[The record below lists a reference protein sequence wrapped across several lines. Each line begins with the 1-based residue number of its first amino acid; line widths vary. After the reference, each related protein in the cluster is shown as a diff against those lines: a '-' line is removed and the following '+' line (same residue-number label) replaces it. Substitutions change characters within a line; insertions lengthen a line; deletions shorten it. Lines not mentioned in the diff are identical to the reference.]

1 MRGKFS
7 NYKKSKSQFLEIF
20 LPVTA
25 LTTICVVIVTLLISI
40 VYISNYE
47 KTTAVQYRLS
57 LTMVSS
63 LYQQMRTNT
72 MPVLND
78 LFENGDIQDYL
89 FCNSGTERK
98 YETLTKVQALT
109 DAAVTRNDYIH
120 SIYLYNGVYGYFSS
134 YAGYEGGVCFSD
146 TSLDTFLMQADRM
159 PMIFTMRTARFFSKA
174 DYTNSDELIEKNL
187 YTMVI
192 SHKTDNPAKTY
203 ALIVNLSESE
213 ARELFTR
220 KTGELAPV
228 FFNYR

>member
-89 FCNSGTERK
+89 AIRVRSENMKRLQK
-98 YETLTKVQALT
+98 YRL
-109 DAAVTRNDYIH
+109 
-120 SIYLYNGVYGYFSS
+120 
-134 YAGYEGGVCFSD
+134 
-146 TSLDTFLMQADRM
+146 
-159 PMIFTMRTARFFSKA
+159 
-174 DYTNSDELIEKNL
+174 
-187 YTMVI
+187 
-192 SHKTDNPAKTY
+192 
-203 ALIVNLSESE
+203 
-213 ARELFTR
+213 
-220 KTGELAPV
+220 
-228 FFNYR
+228 